1 MCFCV
6 SMELNVPV
14 DKYLHDYHNDW
25 GDNVNRISRM
35 FWVAGAVNTSVLQA
49 NKLTGDNIIFA

>member
-14 DKYLHDYHNDW
+14 DKYLHAYLSDW

-35 FWVAGAVNTSVLQA
+35 FRVTGTVNTSVLEA
-49 NKLTGDNIIFA
+49 DELTGDSIIFA